1 MKFQSQTMNINFKKA
16 VGYLTF
22 KNLEKLGFL
31 KHCFSTRLGGVS
43 LGQYKSMNLSYSQ
56 GDEPKNVDENY
67 RLFCDALGFN
77 IEKLFITSQVHGSEI
92 KCISENDIKPG
103 SLNNRKFAGVDGFI
117 TDVPGVVLAT
127 FHADCS
133 AIFMADSVKKVVGV
147 AHAGW
152 KGTVKKI
159 AKSLADKFI
168 FKYGSSPENIICA
181 LGPAIGQCCFEVS
194 VDILPEFEKLGIPQ
208 TYLKISDKNS
218 GKANIDLL
226 EVNKQILLKEG
237 LREENIVKSD
247 VCTKCNHDLLFS
259 HRATNGKRG
268 GSAAFITLM

>member
-1 MKFQSQTMNINFKKA
+1 MKFQSQEMNINFKNA

-22 KNLEKLGFL
+22 KNLEKLKFL

-43 LGQYKSMNLSYSQ
+43 KGQFKSMNLSYSQ
-56 GDEPKNVDENY
+56 GDRIENVDENY
-67 RLFCDALGFN
+67 KIFCGALEFN
-77 IEKLFITSQVHGSEI
+77 IEKLVITSQVHGSEI
-92 KCISENDIKPG
+92 KCISEKDIKSG
-103 SLNNRKFAGVDGFI
+103 SLNSRKFAGMDGLV

-127 FHADCS
+127 FHADCP
-133 AIFMADSVKKVVGV
+133 AIFMADGVKKVVGV

-159 AKSLADKFI
+159 AKKLVDKFVTY
-168 FKYGSSPENIICA
+168 YGSSPSNLICA

-194 VDILPEFEKLGIPQ
+194 TDILPEFEKLGISK

-226 EVNKQILLKEG
+226 EVNKQILLQEG
-237 LREENIVKSD
+237 VLEENIVKSD

-268 GSAAFITLM
+268 GSTAFITLT

>member
-1 MKFQSQTMNINFKKA
+1 MNFQSQTMDINFKNA

-22 KNLEKLGFL
+22 KNLEKLEFL

-43 LGQYKSMNLSYSQ
+43 SGQYKSMNLSYSQ
-56 GDEPKNVDENY
+56 GDNIENVDENY
-67 RLFCDALGFN
+67 KIFCDALGFN
-77 IEKLFITSQVHGSEI
+77 IEKLVITSQIHGNEI
-92 KCISENDIKPG
+92 KCISKNDIKPG
-103 SLNNRKFAGVDGFI
+103 LLNNRKSAGVDGFV

-127 FHADCS
+127 FHADCP
-133 AIFMADSVKKVVGV
+133 AIFMADGVKKVVGV

-159 AKSLADKFI
+159 AKNLVDKFI
-168 FKYGSSPENIICA
+168 VCYGSSPSDLICA

-194 VDILPEFEKLGIPQ
+194 TDILPEFEKLGLPE
-208 TYLKISDKNS
+208 TYLKFSDKNN
-218 GKANIDLL
+218 KVNIDLL
-226 EVNKQILLKEG
+226 EVNKQILLQEG
-237 LREENIVKSD
+237 VLAKNVVKSD

-268 GSAAFITLM
+268 GSAAFITLA